1 MKKEYEDFLLSEYGN
16 SRVKPT
22 KISLE
27 NYDFIVPYSYANPLG
42 NYEAFEKALFSKY
55 LQKQTEEIKKY
66 TENGYNKIPT
76 LRFQDICIVRPYRL
90 INLSVDEAKQKIA
103 DEINKR
109 YNKAIRLTIA
119 LNNAYPDKKLYV
131 KVDSDNV
138 KKLSAQYNSYFHDE
152 FEDKAL
158 ASAAKMNQLAKQKI
172 SLLHGA
178 FKRLSAPIFQSM
190 NKQYI
195 KNLAKFK
202 AFWERNSTKLTIA
215 IGATTLASA
224 LTFGTYKHS
233 KENSAKEKE
242 NPVQIDSTKKT
253 SRSEGNTDKNNNKNS
268 APVGFDA
275 LNKNVQEFLE
285 SKGLGKEQLNDVQRH
300 NLNVFIKTQKDFKL
314 FVAFAENFY
323 ASAID
328 DKKGFATLG
337 YGCTNYLDE
346 KGQPLEKRGNSGKI
360 SAFVQMG
367 QSITKIQAME
377 QVERVSNFS
386 ILPKILEAVKVKL
399 DENKMFVTK
408 NFAYV
413 ANKQFESSKFVE
425 ALNNHKSNK
434 YLSQCLAIWNVDA
447 GIPKRFFMLHLV
459 LNNHL
464 TPKEFINFRPVSCY
478 NLTLD
483 QCLVCKRNPDGSTKM
498 KKIPVVTTEIKKGR
512 RQKITRYQTRP
523 DYLMKNGMPQF
534 TNDPKLINL
543 SINMMRA
550 KSNEQCVANIVPA
563 SIIPNY
569 FNMRKNKKQ
578 DYLAAVFKQKY
589 NDRES

>member
-1 MKKEYEDFLLSEYGN
+1 
-16 SRVKPT
+16 
-22 KISLE
+22 
-27 NYDFIVPYSYANPLG
+27 
-42 NYEAFEKALFSKY
+42 
-55 LQKQTEEIKKY
+55 
-66 TENGYNKIPT
+66 
-76 LRFQDICIVRPYRL
+76 
-90 INLSVDEAKQKIA
+90 
-103 DEINKR
+103 
-109 YNKAIRLTIA
+109 
-119 LNNAYPDKKLYV
+119 
-131 KVDSDNV
+131 
-138 KKLSAQYNSYFHDE
+138 
-152 FEDKAL
+152 
-158 ASAAKMNQLAKQKI
+158 
-172 SLLHGA
+172 
-178 FKRLSAPIFQSM
+178 M

-202 AFWERNSTKLTIA
+202 AFWERNSTKLAIA

-233 KENSAKEKE
+233 KENLAKEKE

-268 APVGFDA
+268 TPVGFDA

-377 QVERVSNFS
+377 QVERVANFC

-550 KSNEQCVANIVPA
+550 KSNERCVANIVPA

-578 DYLAAVFKQKY
+578 DYLAAAFKQKY